1 MSILQLNI
9 IHPSQENL
17 PSGSE
22 RLQSEAGTER
32 KRDEEREIAGECGR

>member
-1 MSILQLNI
+1 MSILQLDI

-17 PSGSE
+17 SSE

-32 KRDEEREIAGECGR
+32 KGERDEKREIAGECGG